1 MIDGIKALVL
11 VFLVAVLQ
19 TTVFSDIDVLGGTP
33 DVVLVVLVCVA
44 LLRGPVTGALCGFLA
59 GVVADVATLD
69 TLGVTS
75 LLLVLVGY
83 WAGRYGES
91 LARDRRPGPYL
102 AVVSATVLYAIGALA
117 LRAILGQSPSA
128 RVVLVDSLFP
138 TIALNIVV
146 ALPAYGVARRLLRPL
161 PPRSDHPLLGSGG
174 GGSGGSTEAELVG

>member
-1 MIDGIKALVL
+1 MIDGVKALVL

-19 TTVFSDIDVLGGTP
+19 VTVFSDVEILGGTP
-33 DVVLVVLVCVA
+33 DVVLVVLVCVS
-44 LLRGPVTGALCGFLA
+44 LLRGPVAGALCGFVA
-59 GVVADVATLD
+59 GLVADVATLS

-102 AVVSATVLYAIGALA
+102 AAVAATVLYAIAALA
-117 LRAILGQSPSA
+117 LRAVLGQSPSA
-128 RVVLVDSLFP
+128 RIVLVDNLVP

-146 ALPAYGVARRLLRPL
+146 AMPAYGLARRLLRPL
-161 PPRSDHPLLGSGG
+161 PPRSERPLPGSGPGSGG
-174 GGSGGSTEAELVG
+174 GSEVEAVG